1 MQTFG
6 ESGELEPHFQFIE
19 FANQGAFVLRYVVQR
34 VIDGRLISQTR
45 MLGRSRNQQIQRVD
59 LATLLFH
66 NQALEIGDHAR
77 LRIGAAGGV
86 RRTGPSV
93 AYAPN
98 GEIAR
103 FVVRGTTLA
112 FSIRQA

>member
-1 MQTFG
+1 MQTF
-6 ESGELEPHFQFIE
+6 EQSGEFEPHVQFIE
-19 FANQGAFVLRYVVQR
+19 FAHHGAFVLRYVVQR

-45 MLGRSRNQQIQRVD
+45 LLGRSRNQQTLRVD
-59 LATLLFH
+59 LATLRFH
-66 NQALEIGDHAR
+66 NHALEVGDHAR

-86 RRTGPSV
+86 RRNGPLV

-98 GEIAR
+98 GETAR

-112 FSIRQA
+112 FTIRQA